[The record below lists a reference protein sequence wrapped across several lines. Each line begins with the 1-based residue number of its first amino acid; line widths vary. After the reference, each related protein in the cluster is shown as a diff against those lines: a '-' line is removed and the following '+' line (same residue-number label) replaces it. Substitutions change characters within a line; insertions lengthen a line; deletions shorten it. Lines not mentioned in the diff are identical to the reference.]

1 MSFPHTIGRIL
12 ELAASAVPNQLSVTL
27 GNESLTFA
35 ESELRAC
42 RMAQALSRFGLQRG
56 DRLMYWGPISISE
69 VDVFCGTQKLGVAFV
84 PFKDSL
90 SLDEAQPLVGY
101 VHPALLVV
109 DARMQAE
116 GEQLAARA
124 GVRLAT
130 VGGGSVGEDLTAA
143 FEAASS
149 DQPLIEVDDEN
160 IHALFLTSGS
170 TGLPKGVMVS
180 HRASWNR
187 SYNGMT
193 RMPNCGG
200 GELNT
205 FPLFHWAGWN
215 YVLVP
220 WAHLRTAHLTYK
232 ADGPSLNAL
241 VGRWSPR
248 AMYAVPA
255 VWERILDEQPTPGDS
270 ELRLAC
276 TGTYRYDPLLIE
288 RIQARFQNA
297 SCSTGWGATELGM
310 GAMIDSVE
318 QSRKPHSVGLPAPGV
333 EVRIVDGELMARS
346 DQMMSGYFEKPEETA
361 ATVVDGWYRTGDL
374 AERDTDGYITISGR
388 KREVIRSGAET
399 IAPAE
404 VEAALRDL
412 PGVADACVV
421 GVPDLQWGEIV
432 CAVLVPVNGSS
443 LPTVEELRTHLSGR
457 LARFKHPRR
466 VVELDELPRTP
477 ATGQIRRGEVRA
489 WVTDSGLAQLK

>member
-1 MSFPHTIGRIL
+1 MSFPHTIGRML

-27 GNESLTFA
+27 GEESLTFA
-35 ESELRAC
+35 ESELRAQ
-42 RMAQALSRFGLQRG
+42 RMAEALSGLGLQSG
-56 DRLMYWGPISISE
+56 DRLMYWGPISLRE
-69 VDVFCGTQKLGVAFV
+69 LDVFSGTQKLGVAFA

-90 SLDEAQPLVGY
+90 SLGEAQPLVEY
-101 VHPALLVV
+101 VRPALLVV
-109 DARMQAE
+109 DARIQEQGAE
-116 GEQLAARA
+116 LAARA

-130 VGGGSVGEDLTAA
+130 IGGGSVGADLDAA
-143 FEAASS
+143 FETATGGGPAA
-149 DQPLIEVDDEN
+149 EVDDEN

-170 TGLPKGVMVS
+170 TGRPKGAMVS

-193 RMPNCGG
+193 RTPVCGG

-215 YVLVP
+215 YLLVP
-220 WAHLRTAHLTYK
+220 WAHLRSCHLTHR
-232 ADGPSLNAL
+232 ADSTTLNSLIE
-241 VGRWSPR
+241 RWGPR

-255 VWERILDEQPTPGDS
+255 VWERILDGQATPGDG

-288 RIQARFQNA
+288 RIQNRFPNA
-297 SCSTGWGATELGM
+297 ACSTGWGATELGM
-310 GAMIDSVE
+310 GAMIDSTE
-318 QSRKPHSVGLPAPGV
+318 QRRKPHSVGLPAPGV

-346 DQMMSGYFEKPEETA
+346 DQMMSGYFEMPDETSK
-361 ATVVDGWYRTGDL
+361 TVVDGWYRTGDL
-374 AERDTDGYITISGR
+374 AERDEDGYITISGR

-404 VEAALRDL
+404 VEAVLLDL

-421 GVPDLQWGEIV
+421 GVPDLEWGEIV
-432 CAVLVPVNGSS
+432 CAVLVPVPGSA
-443 LPTVEELRTHLSGR
+443 LPTVEELRTNLSGR

-466 VVELDELPRTP
+466 VVELEELPRTP
-477 ATGQIRRGEVRA
+477 ATGQIRRGEVRE
-489 WVTDSGLAQLK
+489 WVTTSGVAQVQ